1 VLNGETMQ
9 AGHTKYR
16 PPQPFFPP
24 HTDTVRA
31 RNQLFSVAQAL
42 AFLSQGTTLM
52 PGSMLMTGTPAGVGF
67 TRTPPVVLRHSD
79 VVETSVGGGI
89 GTLINTVVEEGKGG
103 ECV

>member
-1 VLNGETMQ
+1 VC
-9 AGHTKYR
+9 
-16 PPQPFFPP
+16 
-24 HTDTVRA
+24 A

-67 TRTPPVVLRHSD
+67 TRTPPVVLRHGD